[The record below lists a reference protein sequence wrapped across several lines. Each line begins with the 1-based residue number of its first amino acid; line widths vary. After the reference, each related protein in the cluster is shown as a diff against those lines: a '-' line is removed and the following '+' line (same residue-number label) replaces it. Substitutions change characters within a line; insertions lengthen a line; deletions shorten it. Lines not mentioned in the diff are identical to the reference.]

1 MIVEVRDVCKDYGT
15 LRVLRGLSFR
25 AEPGRPVAV
34 TGASGSGK
42 TTLLRIVMGLEA
54 PDAGSVGFSGGPPKP
69 RFGAVFQEDRLFE
82 DFDAV
87 TNLRLT
93 ARSARR
99 EEIRAELL
107 KLLPE
112 DALSKPVS
120 SLSGGQR
127 RRAAIVRA
135 IVSPGDV
142 LIMDEPFAGL
152 DAENTERAME
162 YLRESSLSRPLI
174 LAVHEKDI
182 PPWCERISVE
192 QH

>member
-1 MIVEVRDVCKDYGT
+1 
-15 LRVLRGLSFR
+15 
-25 AEPGRPVAV
+25 
-34 TGASGSGK
+34 
-42 TTLLRIVMGLEA
+42 MGLES
-54 PDAGSVGFSGGPPKP
+54 PDAGSVVFSGGPPKP

-87 TNLRLT
+87 TNLRL
-93 ARSARR
+93 AAGSARR

-112 DALSKPVS
+112 DAVSKPVS

-127 RRAAIVRA
+127 RRAAIVWA
-135 IVSPGDV
+135 IISPGDV

-152 DAENTERAME
+152 DAENTRLAME

-174 LAVHEKDI
+174 LAVHEKDV
-182 PPWCERISVE
+182 PPWCDRVSVE
-192 QH
+192 

>member
-1 MIVEVRDVCKDYGT
+1 M
-15 LRVLRGLSFR
+15 LRGLSFT

-42 TTLLRIVMGLEA
+42 TTLLRIVMGLES
-54 PDAGSVGFSGGPPKP
+54 PDAGSVSFSGGPQKP

-99 EEIRAELL
+99 EDIRAELL

-127 RRAAIVRA
+127 RRVAIVRA
-135 IVSPGDV
+135 VMSPGDALV
-142 LIMDEPFAGL
+142 MDEPFAGL
-152 DAENTERAME
+152 DAENARRAME
-162 YLRESSLSRPLI
+162 YIRENALSRPLI
-174 LAVHEKDI
+174 LAVHEKDV
-182 PPWCERISVE
+182 PPWCERISIE
-192 QH
+192 

>member
-1 MIVEVRDVCKDYGT
+1 MTVEVKDVSKDYGT
-15 LRVLRGLSFR
+15 LRVLRSVSFR

-54 PDAGSVGFSGGPPKP
+54 PDAGSVAFTGGPPKP

-87 TNLRLT
+87 TNVRL
-93 ARSARR
+93 AAGPARR
-99 EEIRAELL
+99 EEIRAELV

-135 IVSPGDV
+135 ILSQGDV

-152 DAENTERAME
+152 DAENAERAME
-162 YLRESSLSRPLI
+162 YIRENSLSRPLI
-174 LAVHEKDI
+174 LAVHEKDV
-182 PPWCERISVE
+182 PPWCERVSVE
-192 QH
+192 

>member
-15 LRVLRGLSFR
+15 LRVLRGVSFR
-25 AEPGRPVAV
+25 AQPGRPVAV

-54 PDAGSVGFSGGPPKP
+54 PDAGSVSFIGGPPKP

-87 TNLRLT
+87 ANVRL
-93 ARSARR
+93 AAGSIRR
-99 EEIRAELL
+99 QEIRSELL

-135 IVSPGDV
+135 VVSPGDV

-152 DAENTERAME
+152 DAENTELAME
-162 YLRESSLSRPLI
+162 YLRESSLSRTLI

-192 QH
+192 